1 MCKIKKLYGT
11 NVEREKNMGRYIIKR
26 ILWMI
31 PILICVAILVFT
43 MMYFVPGDTAQIVL
57 GSSATPGTVGTI

>member
-31 PILICVAILVFT
+31 PILICVAIL
-43 MMYFVPGDTAQIVL
+43 GAR
-57 GSSATPGTVGTI
+57 

>member
-57 GSSATPGTVGTI
+57 GSSATP

>member
-57 GSSATPGTVGTI
+57 GSSATPEQLE